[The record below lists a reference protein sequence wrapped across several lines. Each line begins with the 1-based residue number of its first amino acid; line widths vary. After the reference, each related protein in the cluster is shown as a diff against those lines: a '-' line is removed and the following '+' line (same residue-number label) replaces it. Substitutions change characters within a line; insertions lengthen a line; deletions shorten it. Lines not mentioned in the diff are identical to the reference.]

1 MSKEDIFETITAD
14 ASQFSGLT
22 TEAGKELS
30 ELIKSCNDFD
40 KRLTIAQD
48 EVAFLQKQRNRYLN
62 ELIPDKMGEVGLDK
76 CEVNG
81 SSVSLTTFV
90 QATMPKD
97 PYQKKLAMDH
107 LRDIGCEDWIKNTLS
122 VKFGINQD
130 NQAKSIK
137 ADLEDA
143 GLYPELGERVEPA
156 TLRKLVK
163 DRYVEGQEINLEL
176 FNAFVGTR
184 AKLKG
189 S

>member
-1 MSKEDIFETITAD
+1 M
-14 ASQFSGLT
+14 
-22 TEAGKELS
+22 
-30 ELIKSCNDFD
+30 
-40 KRLTIAQD
+40 
-48 EVAFLQKQRNRYLN
+48 
-62 ELIPDKMGEVGLDK
+62 
-76 CEVNG
+76 
-81 SSVSLTTFV
+81 
-90 QATMPKD
+90 
-97 PYQKKLAMDH
+97 
-107 LRDIGCEDWIKNTLS
+107 
-122 VKFGINQD
+122 KFGINQD